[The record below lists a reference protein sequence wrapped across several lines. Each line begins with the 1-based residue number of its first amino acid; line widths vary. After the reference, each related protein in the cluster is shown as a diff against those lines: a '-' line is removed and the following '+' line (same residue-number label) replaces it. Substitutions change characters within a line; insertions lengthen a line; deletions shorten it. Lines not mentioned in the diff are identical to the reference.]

1 MSRKPL
7 SVQAQQ
13 DRLRRKRREAGE
25 VLTIFRKPLKES
37 LTSVLPI
44 TAIVL
49 VLCFT
54 ITPISNN
61 AMMAFLLGSLLLI
74 VGMGLFTLGSEMS
87 MIPLGEAVGKEITRS
102 KKVWVIVAISFLI
115 GVIITVAEP
124 DLQVLAGQVPSIPDR
139 VIIWSVALGVGVFL
153 VIALLR
159 ILFAIQL
166 SYLLIG
172 FYAIVFVLAGFVSPD
187 FWAVAF
193 DSGGVTTGPMTVP
206 FIMALGVGVSAVRN
220 DREAGGDSFGLV
232 ALCSIGP
239 IITVLLLGLLY
250 QPDGSTYTPV
260 SVPDAKDTAEMFRS
274 YTHALPE
281 YFKEIFLSLAPILAF
296 FVLFQLVTRRMH
308 RREVMS
314 MLFGLLYTYIGLV
327 LFLTGVN
334 VGFMPV
340 GSFLGESIA
349 AHESYSWLLIP
360 IAMLIG
366 YFIVSAEPAVH
377 VLNRQVEEI
386 TAGAIPA
393 SAMNAAL
400 SIGVSVSLALAMIRV
415 LTGISIMWFLIPGY
429 VLSLALSFVVPKIF
443 TSIAFDSGGV
453 ASGPMT
459 ATFLLPFAMGACDA
473 LGGNV
478 VTDAFG
484 VVAMVAMTPLV
495 TIQLLGVSYQRKL
508 SKRTPVPA
516 VGQVEEIIEAGIGGH
531 MKRLY
536 LMITI
541 TNRVIG
547 SKRFV
552 DFYRAFG
559 APVVFTAL
567 GRGTAS
573 DEVLSYLG
581 LEATEKSV
589 MLSVVTPA
597 CKEVLMKE
605 LVTTM
610 HLTNPGTGIAMC
622 LPLSSIG
629 GRTAMN
635 YLITGNP
642 EAEPDVEVKEDE
654 SMKDAAYQLIV
665 AIANQGYTD
674 TVMGAARSAGAH
686 GGTILHAK
694 STGAEDAGKFFGMSI
709 AEEREIILMV
719 VPTGDKNTVMQAIM
733 AQAGAHTEAQAV
745 TFSVALEDVA
755 GLYHIN
761 ADE

>member
-1 MSRKPL
+1 M
-7 SVQAQQ
+7 
-13 DRLRRKRREAGE
+13 
-25 VLTIFRKPLKES
+25 
-37 LTSVLPI
+37 
-44 TAIVL
+44 
-49 VLCFT
+49 
-54 ITPISNN
+54 
-61 AMMAFLLGSLLLI
+61 
-74 VGMGLFTLGSEMS
+74 
-87 MIPLGEAVGKEITRS
+87 
-102 KKVWVIVAISFLI
+102 
-115 GVIITVAEP
+115 
-124 DLQVLAGQVPSIPDR
+124 
-139 VIIWSVALGVGVFL
+139 
-153 VIALLR
+153 
-159 ILFAIQL
+159 
-166 SYLLIG
+166 
-172 FYAIVFVLAGFVSPD
+172 SPD

-296 FVLFQLVTRRMH
+296 FVLFQMVTRRMH

-516 VGQVEEIIEAGIGGH
+516 VGQVEEIIELA
-531 MKRLY
+531 
-536 LMITI
+536 
-541 TNRVIG
+541 
-547 SKRFV
+547 
-552 DFYRAFG
+552 
-559 APVVFTAL
+559 
-567 GRGTAS
+567 
-573 DEVLSYLG
+573 
-581 LEATEKSV
+581 
-589 MLSVVTPA
+589 
-597 CKEVLMKE
+597 
-605 LVTTM
+605 
-610 HLTNPGTGIAMC
+610 
-622 LPLSSIG
+622 
-629 GRTAMN
+629 
-635 YLITGNP
+635 
-642 EAEPDVEVKEDE
+642 
-654 SMKDAAYQLIV
+654 
-665 AIANQGYTD
+665 
-674 TVMGAARSAGAH
+674 
-686 GGTILHAK
+686 
-694 STGAEDAGKFFGMSI
+694 
-709 AEEREIILMV
+709 
-719 VPTGDKNTVMQAIM
+719 
-733 AQAGAHTEAQAV
+733 
-745 TFSVALEDVA
+745 
-755 GLYHIN
+755 
-761 ADE
+761 